1 MQFEKKYMERIMQNF
16 IFLIRKFIYKI
27 FNRDNL
33 LSAKNIVCYVC
44 GNEEF
49 LPPLSNDEESRLL
62 ELKEIGD
69 VRAIERLVEHNLRLV
84 AYIAK
89 KFENTGIEYED
100 LISTGAI
107 GLIKAVKTF
116 KADKN
121 IRLATYASRCIE
133 NEILMQIRKNSKIKN
148 DLSLDKPL
156 SEDFDGNQLVLADI
170 IPSDDDIVVTA
181 VDEPGDRQILG
192 ELISKLN
199 SREREIMIL
208 RYGLMGQQELTQREV
223 AIKLGISQS
232 YISRLE
238 KRILF
243 DMKTQLQKQYS
254 N

>member
-1 MQFEKKYMERIMQNF
+1 MQNF

-44 GNEEF
+44 GNEAF

>member
-1 MQFEKKYMERIMQNF
+1 MQYILFK
-16 IFLIRKFIYKI
+16 IRKFFYEL
-27 FNRDNL
+27 FHRDNL
-33 LSAKNIVCYVC
+33 LTAKNIVYYVC

-49 LPPLSNDEESRLL
+49 LPPLSSDEEMRLL
-62 ELKEIGD
+62 ELKETGD
-69 VRAIERLVEHNLRLV
+69 VRATERLIEHNLRLV
-84 AYIAK
+84 AYIAR
-89 KFENTGIEYED
+89 KFENTNIDYED

-170 IPSDDDIVVTA
+170 IPSDDDLITTA
-181 VDEPGDRQILG
+181 VDEPGDKQLIG

-199 SREREIMIL
+199 SREREIMVL
-208 RYGLMGQQELTQREV
+208 RYGLEGQQELTQREV
-223 AIKLGISQS
+223 AVKLGISQS

-243 DMKTQLQKQYS
+243 DMKLEIQKQLS

>member
-1 MQFEKKYMERIMQNF
+1 M
-16 IFLIRKFIYKI
+16 
-27 FNRDNL
+27 
-33 LSAKNIVCYVC
+33 
-44 GNEEF
+44 
-49 LPPLSNDEESRLL
+49 PPLSNDEESRLL

>member
-1 MQFEKKYMERIMQNF
+1 MQYILLK
-16 IFLIRKFIYKI
+16 IRKFFYEL
-27 FNRDNL
+27 FHRDNL
-33 LSAKNIVCYVC
+33 LTAKNIVCYVC

-49 LPPLSNDEESRLL
+49 LPPLSSDEEMRLL
-62 ELKEIGD
+62 ELKETGD
-69 VRAIERLVEHNLRLV
+69 VRATERLIEHNLRLV
-84 AYIAK
+84 AYIAR
-89 KFENTGIEYED
+89 KFENTNIDYED

-170 IPSDDDIVVTA
+170 IPSDDDLVTTA
-181 VDEPGDRQILG
+181 VDEPGDKQLIG

-199 SREREIMIL
+199 SREREIMVL
-208 RYGLMGQQELTQREV
+208 RYGLEGQQELTQREV
-223 AIKLGISQS
+223 AVKLGISQS

-243 DMKTQLQKQYS
+243 DMKLEIQKQLS

>member
-1 MQFEKKYMERIMQNF
+1 MQYILFK
-16 IFLIRKFIYKI
+16 IRKFFYEL
-27 FNRDNL
+27 FHRDNL
-33 LSAKNIVCYVC
+33 LTAKNIVCYVC

-49 LPPLSNDEESRLL
+49 LPPLSSDEEMRLL
-62 ELKEIGD
+62 ELKETGD
-69 VRAIERLVEHNLRLV
+69 VRATERLIEHNLRLV
-84 AYIAK
+84 AYIAR
-89 KFENTGIEYED
+89 KFENTNIDYED

-170 IPSDDDIVVTA
+170 IPSDDDLITTA
-181 VDEPGDRQILG
+181 VDEPGDKQLIG

-199 SREREIMIL
+199 SR
-208 RYGLMGQQELTQREV
+208 
-223 AIKLGISQS
+223 GISQS

-243 DMKTQLQKQYS
+243 DMKLEIQKQLS